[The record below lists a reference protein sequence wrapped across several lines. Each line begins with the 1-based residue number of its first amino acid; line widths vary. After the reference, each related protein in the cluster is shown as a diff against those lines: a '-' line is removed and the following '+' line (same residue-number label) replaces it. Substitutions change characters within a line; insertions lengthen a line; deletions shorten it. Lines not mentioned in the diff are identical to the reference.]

1 MKNIKRNKDVINGC
15 EDLEYLYKFDS
26 FPVFMGC
33 MDQPREEDIL
43 ADMQWEIS
51 KSSGA
56 IQLNP
61 LLPLDVLYP
70 ESHGAGNV
78 GSMWI
83 EHHKKFAKFI
93 QQQAPNSVLEIGGS
107 HGILSREYKKETPID
122 WTILEPNPSPEK
134 GVDAKFIKG
143 FFDDKFT
150 FDGEIDA
157 IIHSHVFEHVYY
169 PNEFISHIS
178 NFLEEGQ
185 KLIFSIPNME
195 EMLKRKYTNCI
206 NFEHTVFLTEPY
218 IDYLL
223 SKHGFNQVA
232 KQYFKDDHSIFY
244 AYVKDSSVE
253 TIELPSGLYEY
264 NKKLYLN
271 YIYYHEK
278 LIKKLNEKI
287 DKVKGGQPIY
297 LFGAHVFAQY
307 LIEFGLNTD
316 RIECLLDNDKDKQ
329 GKRLYGTNLIV
340 ESPKILAD
348 VKNPIVILK
357 AGVYNKEVADDII
370 NNVNDTTSFFE
381 D

>member
-1 MKNIKRNKDVINGC
+1 MKNVSRYKNVISQNDDLSLLHELKD
-15 EDLEYLYKFDS
+15 

-33 MDQPREEDIL
+33 VDYDVDKDIHADQS
-43 ADMQWEIS
+43 WSIS
-51 KSSGA
+51 SSNGI
-56 IQLNP
+56 IQLNSLIP
-61 LLPLDVLYP
+61 LGILYQ
-70 ESHGAGNV
+70 SQHAGAV
-78 GSMWI
+78 GGLWT
-83 EHHKKFAKFI
+83 EHHRSFAKFI
-93 QQQAPNSVLEIGGS
+93 QQQAPNSVLEIGGA

-122 WTILEPNPSPEK
+122 WTILEPNPSPVE
-134 GVDAKFIKG
+134 GVDATFIKG

-150 FDGEIDA
+150 FNGEIDT

-287 DKVKGGQPIY
+287 DKVKGEQPIY

-316 RIECLLDNDKDKQ
+316 RIICLLDNDKNKQ
-329 GKRLYGTNLIV
+329 GKRL
-340 ESPKILAD
+340 
-348 VKNPIVILK
+348 
-357 AGVYNKEVADDII
+357 
-370 NNVNDTTSFFE
+370 
-381 D
+381 